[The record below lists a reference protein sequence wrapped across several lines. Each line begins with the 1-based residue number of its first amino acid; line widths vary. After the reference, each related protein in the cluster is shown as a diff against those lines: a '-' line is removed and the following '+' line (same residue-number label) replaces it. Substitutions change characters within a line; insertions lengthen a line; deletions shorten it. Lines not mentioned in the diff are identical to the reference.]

1 MTKLQVTTA
10 GAGILPPQI
19 NRPIPR
25 GLRVFKQLVRRAF
38 KQFKVFVKRSSLAQ
52 SLLYDIE
59 NRNMFTDVKWHE
71 RMLADKVRVNTYRD
85 GIIRNVKPGDVVI
98 DLGTGTGLLAF
109 FAARSGARTLYA
121 IDHSDF
127 IDVAKQIGERNGI
140 GNVVFVKTNSRDFV
154 PPEKADVLL
163 HEQIGRA
170 LFGENMIENLLDLKR
185 RALKPSGR
193 ILPAQFDFYVEPMV
207 KKEGHR
213 VPFLWDIDDTGI
225 DLSFLKSSTAID
237 PFKDRSYP
245 YESIKGHE
253 VDYFLTDPQP
263 VLSLDLNAVQ
273 AASDIPTRFD
283 VVRKVV
289 RGGMLDGFCTYF
301 RVRFDDTVSFDT
313 SPFSPQT
320 SWENLQF
327 RTERKYYDLGDEI
340 RYSLALEVLYDS
352 NTWRVSLAA

>member
-1 MTKLQVTTA
+1 
-10 GAGILPPQI
+10 
-19 NRPIPR
+19 
-25 GLRVFKQLVRRAF
+25 
-38 KQFKVFVKRSSLAQ
+38 
-52 SLLYDIE
+52 LYDIQ

-109 FAARSGARTLYA
+109 FAARSGARTVYA

-140 GNVVFVKTNSRDFV
+140 GNVVFVKINSRDFV
-154 PPEKADVLL
+154 PLEKADVLV

-170 LFGENMIENLLDLKR
+170 LFGENMVENLLDLKR

-193 ILPAQFDFYVEPMV
+193 ILPAHFDFYVEPVV
-207 KKEGHR
+207 KKEGYR
-213 VPFLWDIDDTGI
+213 VPLLWEIDDTGI
-225 DLSFLKSSTAID
+225 DLSFLESSTALD
-237 PFKDRSYP
+237 PFKDKTYP
-245 YESIKGHE
+245 YLSVKGLE

-263 VLSLDLNAVQ
+263 VLSLDLNTIQ
-273 AASDIPTRFD
+273 SASDIPTRFD

-289 RGGMLDGFCTYF
+289 RGGMLDGFCIYF

-313 SPFSPQT
+313 SPLSPQT

-327 RTERKYYDLGDEI
+327 RAERKHYDLGDEI
-340 RYSLALEVLYDS
+340 RYSLALEVLHDS
-352 NTWRVSLAA
+352 NTWSVSLAA